1 MSRKKIDT
9 TTKIII
15 GVAIATLGAFVVYKI
30 SKRKGG
36 KKGDKNDFRKKLVDI
51 AEKEHSNWSYG
62 KLKEGASSMYN
73 KLVDYWNG
81 IGWSQSRWSPTGTA
95 WSAAFISYVM
105 KKANAGNNFKYS
117 ASH

>member
-51 AEKEHSNWSYG
+51 GVMEN
-62 KLKEGASSMYN
+62 LKREQVQCITN
-73 KLVDYWNG
+73 LLT
-81 IGWSQSRWSPTGTA
+81 IGT
-95 WSAAFISYVM
+95 V
-105 KKANAGNNFKYS
+105 
-117 ASH
+117 